1 MRENLLIMT
10 AGVALMLGGC
20 SAKKEEQ
27 PAVDPGM
34 RYTTT
39 NTIKDLMDSI
49 VDPNADYLWG
59 AVLITTTAKGEQNKA
74 PHTDEEWKEVRR
86 HAVTLVEATNLLL
99 VPNRHVAKPGE
110 KADDPEVEESPEAI
124 EAHINGDRATF
135 ESRVQRLR
143 AAATATLAAV
153 DKKDAARME
162 EAGDDVD
169 KACEACHLVY
179 WYPKDKYAQ
188 QLFHE
193 NEEKK

>member
-1 MRENLLIMT
+1 MRENLLIMA

-20 SAKKEEQ
+20 TAKKDEQ
-27 PAVDPGM
+27 PTVDPGLQ
-34 RYTTT
+34 YTTT

-49 VDPNADYLWG
+49 VDPNADYIWG
-59 AVLITTTAKGEQNKA
+59 AVLITTTAKGEENKA

-124 EAHINGDRATF
+124 EAHINGDRSTF

-143 AAATATLAAV
+143 VAATATLAAV
-153 DKKDAARME
+153 DKKDAAGME
-162 EAGDDVD
+162 EAGDDVEFTLI
-169 KACEACHLVY
+169 EALVV
-179 WYPKDKYAQ
+179 AV
-188 QLFHE
+188 
-193 NEEKK
+193 